1 MDRISLTKFYENG
14 VFNFLDSKDV
24 LDVVLSGEEIDEI
37 SLEIRTEENA
47 SINLLILN
55 LKENT
60 KINFNLSKNS
70 KLRIECLFSNEHKF
84 VEITANLMEN
94 AEIEGFFADFSKGD
108 FVNKVDIHLLE
119 RGSKARWKVASLSSK
134 KDNKKFDISLCHHYA
149 NTYGYIDNYGVSKDD
164 GKLLFSGISH
174 ILKNS
179 KNSITRQ
186 NAKIMVFD
194 RYSNAIA
201 KPILK
206 IDENEIEASH
216 AASVGKISDDEM
228 FYLTSRGLSEEM
240 AKELITLGY
249 LKPIVSEF
257 KDDDVRESILK
268 LIEERM

>member
-1 MDRISLTKFYENG
+1 MDYN
-14 VFNFLDSKDV
+14 
-24 LDVVLSGEEIDEI
+24 
-37 SLEIRTEENA
+37 
-47 SINLLILN
+47 N
-55 LKENT
+55 LKNM
-60 KINFNLSKNS
+60 K
-70 KLRIECLFSNEHKF
+70 
-84 VEITANLMEN
+84 
-94 AEIEGFFADFSKGD
+94 FADFSEVKTD
-108 FVNKVDIHLLE
+108 E
-119 RGSKARWKVASLSSK
+119 SSDK
-134 KDNKKFDISLCHHYA
+134 W
-149 NTYGYIDNYGVSKDD
+149 
-164 GKLLFSGISH
+164 
-174 ILKNS
+174 

>member
-1 MDRISLTKFYENG
+1 MARISLNKFYQNG
-14 VFNFLDSKDV
+14 IFTLLDNKSV
-24 LDVVLSGEEIDEI
+24 LDVILNGDEI
-37 SLEIRTEENA
+37 STLDFEILVKKDT
-47 SINLLILN
+47 SLNLLIIN
-55 LKENT
+55 LHADSKL
-60 KINFNLSKNS
+60 NFNLENDSKV
-70 KLRIECLFSNEHKF
+70 RIECLFSNEHKN
-84 VEITANLMEN
+84 VEITANLKEN
-94 AEIEGFFADFSKGD
+94 AEIEGFFADFSSGE
-108 FVNKVDIHLLE
+108 FVNKVDIHLNE
-119 RGSKARWKVASLSSK
+119 AHAKARWKVASLASGNN
-134 KDNKKFDISLCHHYA
+134 NKKFDISLCHYYA
-149 NTYGYIDNYGVSKDD
+149 NTYGYIDNYGVTKDE
-164 GKLLFSGISH
+164 GKLLFSGTSH

-228 FYLTSRGLSEEM
+228 FYLTSRGLSEET

-249 LKPIVSEF
+249 LRPIVSEF
-257 KDDDVRESILK
+257 KDDEIKDKISK